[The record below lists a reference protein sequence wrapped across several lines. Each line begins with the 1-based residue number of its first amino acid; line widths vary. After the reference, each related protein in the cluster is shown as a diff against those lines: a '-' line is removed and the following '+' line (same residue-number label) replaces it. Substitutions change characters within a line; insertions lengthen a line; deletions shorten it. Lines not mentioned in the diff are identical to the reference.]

1 MPNLGP
7 TELYIVVIIVLM
19 FGAWFHIFR
28 QGGNPLI
35 QVLLALLVVFLPVIG
50 PIGVF
55 LGYRP
60 RDKRKR
66 D

>member
-1 MPNLGP
+1 MPSLGP
-7 TELYIVVIIVLM
+7 TELYIVVGIVLA
-19 FGAWFHIFR
+19 FGAWIHIFR

-35 QVLLALLVVFLPVIG
+35 QVLLALLVAFIPVIG

-60 RDKRKR
+60 RDKQKR
-66 D
+66 G